1 MSSVRVRRAAALGLV
16 LAISVSAIASADT
29 IEADGDAVSLG
40 AQPDVHLGEM
50 APGETV
56 ALDVVFE
63 LACQG
68 SSRVAAGTSIAIGV
82 LDQTWPAD
90 GSATVEDGRVD
101 VPTTWP
107 APGADCPAGGLA
119 IAAGAP
125 AKLELTAPTTAGT
138 GFEFVFLFLADPGT
152 GVTNNIVFMATMDVV
167 EAAPAD
173 TAPPVLSGLPA
184 DLTVFTA
191 GSSATVIWTD
201 PTAVDDTD
209 PNPVVA
215 CLPASGSTFDLGTT
229 TVTCTATDAA
239 GNAASG
245 RFDVTVRQQ
254 PATATWGSPLDG
266 DAVPALVGQLG
277 RTIPLKLVGDTGGEA
292 PVLVA
297 ERLGACEA
305 DAPAQETRPL
315 GTFEWT
321 EGAWRLNLRTV
332 DLGAGCWRLVATVD
346 GAPVASAVILLT
358 SDAAAK
364 VHARRR

>member
-16 LAISVSAIASADT
+16 LAISVSAIALADT
-29 IEADGDAVSLG
+29 IEADGDALSTG
-40 AQPDVHLGEM
+40 AQPELHLGDL

-56 ALDVVFE
+56 ALDVAFE
-63 LACQG
+63 LTCQG

-119 IAAGAP
+119 VTAGVP
-125 AKLELTAPTTAGT
+125 AKLELTAPTTVGT
-138 GFEFVFLFLADPGT
+138 GFEFVFLFLADPGN
-152 GVTNNIVFMATMDVV
+152 GVTNNIVFIATMDVV

-173 TAPPVLSGLPA
+173 TTPPVLSGLPA

-191 GSSATVIWTD
+191 GSSATVTWTD

-209 PNPVVA
+209 PSPVVA
-215 CLPASGSTFDLGTT
+215 CDPASGSTFDLGTT
-229 TVTCTATDAA
+229 TVTCSATDAS
-239 GNAASG
+239 GNASSG
-245 RFDVTVRQQ
+245 SFDVTVRQQ
-254 PATATWGSPLDG
+254 PAGATWGSPLT

-277 RTIPLKLVGDTGGEA
+277 RTIPLKLHGATGGEA

-321 EGAWRLNLRTV
+321 EGAWRLNLRTA
-332 DLGAGCWRLVATVD
+332 DLDAGCWRLVATVD
-346 GAPVASAVILLT
+346 GAPVASAVILLAP
-358 SDAAAK
+358 DATAK
-364 VHARRR
+364 VQPRRR